1 VAAVLILASLMVAA
15 AVLSS
20 ERAADDGAWLDR
32 GHGQTTVLMVLSP
45 RMVYALREWPRMRQ
59 AAQDAGFRVLA
70 ARDPR
75 VPLAEWWAG
84 IRAAGQPE
92 LAFMETVDEHM
103 AVKLGALNHTPAS
116 LVARCGQ
123 WHPWPVLGVMPDV
136 TWVSVLRARE
146 AQLKEAAC
154 P

>member
-1 VAAVLILASLMVAA
+1 MAAVLILAPMVAA

-20 ERAADDGAWLDR
+20 ERTAGDGAGLDR

-75 VPLAEWWAG
+75 VPLAEWAAG
-84 IRAAGQPE
+84 VRAAGQPD
-92 LAFMETVDEHM
+92 LAFAEAVDEHM
-103 AVKLGALNHTPAS
+103 AASLGALNHTPAS

-123 WHPWPVLGVMPDV
+123 WHSWPVLGVMPDV

-146 AQLKEAAC
+146 AQLKETAC